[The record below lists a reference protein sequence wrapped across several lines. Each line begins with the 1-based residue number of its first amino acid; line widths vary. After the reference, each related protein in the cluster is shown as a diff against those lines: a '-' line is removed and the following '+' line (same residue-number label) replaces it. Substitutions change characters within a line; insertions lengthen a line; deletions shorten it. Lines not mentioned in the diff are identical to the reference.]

1 MNSMFSDCE
10 SLRNIDLSNFN
21 TQNVNNMAYMFQG
34 CKKLTMLTLHNFNA
48 EKVNDISWLYV
59 L

>member
-34 CKKLTMLTLHNFNA
+34 CKKLTM
-48 EKVNDISWLYV
+48 
-59 L
+59 